1 MARKNIIFFLVIF
14 LLAISSNVSSAATTL
29 AWNASSGVVT
39 GYRIYYGTSQGNY
52 PLSVEVGNITQY
64 PLSNL
69 SLQVGTTYYFIVKA
83 YNDAGESGPSNEESY
98 TINPPPDTTPPLPP
112 QGQGY
117 TLLNGNVT
125 ISWQANQEPDIA
137 GYRVYSGTSSRS
149 YNSPIPVAS
158 NVTSYIFSG
167 LQEGTTYYFAVSAVD
182 TSDNE
187 SGPSGE
193 AIVTIPDTFNPTLA
207 ITSPAL
213 GGTYETSTSTI
224 SIAGSA
230 SDNVGVTQVT
240 WSLGASN
247 GTATGTTSWA
257 ATGIAL
263 QAGSNVITITA
274 SDSAGNQ
281 ANATLTV
288 TYNPPDTTIP
298 VIAITSPTASGT
310 YETSA
315 PTVSIAGNASDN
327 VGVAQVTWS
336 LGASN
341 GTATGTTTWSAT
353 GIALQAGSN
362 DITIAASDSAGNQ
375 TSATLTVIYTPADTT
390 VPVIAITSP
399 TASGTYET
407 STATISIA
415 GSASDNVGVTQVTW
429 MLGANSG
436 TATGTTSWSAT
447 GIALRAGSNDITITA
462 SDSAGNQANAT
473 LTVIYTPADTT
484 VPVVAITSPTAS
496 GTYETSAPT
505 ISIAGNASDNISV
518 SQVTWSLGANNGTAT
533 GTTSWAATGI
543 TLQAGS
549 NVITVTASDSAGN
562 QANAT
567 LTVIYTPAD
576 KTIPVIA
583 ITSPTSSGTYET
595 NASTISI
602 AGSASD
608 NIDVTRVTWSN
619 SVGGSGTATGT
630 TSWSIALVALQEG
643 SNIITVTASDA
654 AENME
659 STTIAINYTP
669 EDVIAPVV
677 SITSPTIDGTYQT
690 SEESLA
696 VSGLASDNINITQV
710 TWSNSSGGSGIANG
724 TNSWSISGIALIEGE
739 NIITV
744 RAGDS
749 AGNESKQTLTV
760 VYQPEIADT
769 TPPSVNITSPKKLAN
784 FLINT
789 TTLDLSGTADDDVGV
804 TKVTWENSKGGSGE
818 AIGTSS
824 WSIPSVDLS
833 AGWNRI
839 TITAIDAAGNAGQK
853 FVYINYRTR
862 RAPKSPKKIR
872 IR

>member
-1 MARKNIIFFLVIF
+1 
-14 LLAISSNVSSAATTL
+14 
-29 AWNASSGVVT
+29 
-39 GYRIYYGTSQGNY
+39 
-52 PLSVEVGNITQY
+52 
-64 PLSNL
+64 
-69 SLQVGTTYYFIVKA
+69 
-83 YNDAGESGPSNEESY
+83 
-98 TINPPPDTTPPLPP
+98 
-112 QGQGY
+112 
-117 TLLNGNVT
+117 
-125 ISWQANQEPDIA
+125 
-137 GYRVYSGTSSRS
+137 
-149 YNSPIPVAS
+149 
-158 NVTSYIFSG
+158 
-167 LQEGTTYYFAVSAVD
+167 
-182 TSDNE
+182 
-187 SGPSGE
+187 
-193 AIVTIPDTFNPTLA
+193 
-207 ITSPAL
+207 
-213 GGTYETSTSTI
+213 
-224 SIAGSA
+224 
-230 SDNVGVTQVT
+230 
-240 WSLGASN
+240 
-247 GTATGTTSWA
+247 
-257 ATGIAL
+257 
-263 QAGSNVITITA
+263 
-274 SDSAGNQ
+274 
-281 ANATLTV
+281 
-288 TYNPPDTTIP
+288 
-298 VIAITSPTASGT
+298 
-310 YETSA
+310 
-315 PTVSIAGNASDN
+315 
-327 VGVAQVTWS
+327 
-336 LGASN
+336 
-341 GTATGTTTWSAT
+341 
-353 GIALQAGSN
+353 
-362 DITIAASDSAGNQ
+362 
-375 TSATLTVIYTPADTT
+375 
-390 VPVIAITSP
+390 
-399 TASGTYET
+399 
-407 STATISIA
+407 
-415 GSASDNVGVTQVTW
+415 
-429 MLGANSG
+429 
-436 TATGTTSWSAT
+436 
-447 GIALRAGSNDITITA
+447 
-462 SDSAGNQANAT
+462 
-473 LTVIYTPADTT
+473 
-484 VPVVAITSPTAS
+484 
-496 GTYETSAPT
+496 
-505 ISIAGNASDNISV
+505 
-518 SQVTWSLGANNGTAT
+518 LGANNGTAN

-583 ITSPTSSGTYET
+583 ITSPTASGTYET

>member
-390 VPVIAITSP
+390 VPVVAITSP

-407 STATISIA
+407 SAATISIA

-447 GIALRAGSNDITITA
+447 GIALRAGSNDITI
-462 SDSAGNQANAT
+462 
-473 LTVIYTPADTT
+473 
-484 VPVVAITSPTAS
+484 
-496 GTYETSAPT
+496 
-505 ISIAGNASDNISV
+505 
-518 SQVTWSLGANNGTAT
+518 
-533 GTTSWAATGI
+533 
-543 TLQAGS
+543 
-549 NVITVTASDSAGN
+549 TASDSAGN

-710 TWSNSSGGSGIANG
+710 TWSNSSGSSGIANG

-862 RAPKSPKKIR
+862 EAPKSPKKIR